1 MTSNGPESVEPEE
14 VPPPQVQKPGRQKSD
29 VAWAHCYVATED
41 GKSVLICL
49 YCNKNIKGGGINR
62 MKAHL
67 ARESGQITGC
77 PNVPDEVRV
86 KMKESIDECQGK
98 KRKAEQEYKE
108 SNSIDEHS
116 MTPDEEV
123 TMPRPPPSKS
133 QKGKDTG
140 RISAFFVPRTTPG
153 AQPTLKSVLQSKEIV
168 EKCDLA
174 ISRWMID
181 ASVPFNAVN
190 SAYFQ
195 PMIDAVCA
203 MGSGYKAPNFHRVRG
218 FLLNKWVDDTKK
230 LVESYREVWKR
241 TGCTLMADG
250 WTDRCRRSLIN
261 FLVYCPKGTVFLKS
275 VDASQYAKTAEMLF
289 KLFKEVILYIGPE
302 NVVQVVTDNA
312 ANYVAAGRLL
322 EAEFPKL
329 YWSPCAAHCVNL
341 MFQDIGKLE
350 EVAETVSQASNI
362 TKYIYN
368 HCFALSLMRKHTN
381 NREILRPAPT
391 RFATNFIALQSILA
405 QMEALRAM
413 VVDKAWTTSTYARD
427 TKAKKFVEQVLDSG
441 FWKKCADIVKLT
453 EPLVKLL
460 RLVDSEDKPAMGFL
474 YQAFYK
480 TREEMVKRFQRN
492 KKKVEPYLKIIDSRW
507 DSQLRKN
514 LHAACYW
521 LNPGCRFNRDEF
533 EKHESTISGLLDVID
548 RYSSGDIELNDRLTS
563 EKRLFKDAELD
574 FGRKSAIRERSKVMP
589 GKKLV
594 IYT

>member
-1 MTSNGPESVEPEE
+1 MTSTEPESAEPEE
-14 VPPPQVQKPGRQKSD
+14 VPPPPVQKPGRKKTD
-29 VAWAHCYVATED
+29 VAWAHCFVATED
-41 GKSVLICL
+41 GKPVLICL
-49 YCNKNIKGGGINR
+49 HCNKNIKGGGINR

-77 PNVPDEVRV
+77 PNVPDEVQV

-116 MTPDEEV
+116 LTPDEEV
-123 TMPRPPPSKS
+123 TMPQPPPSKS

-195 PMIDAVCA
+195 PMIDVVCA

-241 TGCTLMADG
+241 TGCTLMAGG

-261 FLVYCPKGTVFLKS
+261 FLVYCPKDTVFLKS

-322 EAEFPKL
+322 EAEFLKL

-341 MFQDIGKLE
+341 MFQYIGKLE

-391 RFATNFIALQSILA
+391 RFATNFIALQSILP

-427 TKAKKFVEQVLDSG
+427 TEAKKFLEQVG
-441 FWKKCADIVKLT
+441 
-453 EPLVKLL
+453 
-460 RLVDSEDKPAMGFL
+460 
-474 YQAFYK
+474 
-480 TREEMVKRFQRN
+480 
-492 KKKVEPYLKIIDSRW
+492 
-507 DSQLRKN
+507 
-514 LHAACYW
+514 
-521 LNPGCRFNRDEF
+521 
-533 EKHESTISGLLDVID
+533 
-548 RYSSGDIELNDRLTS
+548 
-563 EKRLFKDAELD
+563 
-574 FGRKSAIRERSKVMP
+574 FGRNVLI
-589 GKKLV
+589 L
-594 IYT
+594 